1 MEMVELDVVRE
12 MRRASG
18 VPSYRP
24 GCMVSSFKSMVFTY
38 TTSHMRWF
46 LNSYTVRSSAL
57 RSVCKVMGWAIIDC
71 AFIM

>member
-24 GCMVSSFKSMVFTY
+24 GCMVSKVWCLLIPHRTCDGFLILIRSGHQHLGRCVKSWAGP
-38 TTSHMRWF
+38 S
-46 LNSYTVRSSAL
+46 LIAL
-57 RSVCKVMGWAIIDC
+57 SLCEK
-71 AFIM
+71 